1 MPISRDEL
9 IRRLR
14 RLGFV
19 GPEPGGK
26 HSFMLKGSL
35 RLTLP
40 NPHGTREI
48 DDALLTRILR
58 QVGISREDFDRAG
71 RGLGG

>member
-1 MPISRDEL
+1 MPISRSEL
-9 IRRLR
+9 ISRLR

-26 HSFMLKGSL
+26 HSFMLKGLL

-40 NPHGTREI
+40 NPHGAKEI
-48 DDALLTRILR
+48 DDALLNRILR
-58 QVGISREDFDRAG
+58 QAGIAREDFDRAG
-71 RGLGG
+71 N